1 MDSQYS
7 PWPRLGWSHHLP
19 FYSILCVWP
28 RDQHPNVILFRD
40 FPKLKLPQL
49 WRPITLCVDLRL
61 RWSLKQSCSP
71 YWELSNNIWHT
82 TWTQGNWGGS
92 WLLMVESQ
100 IVNLTFGPSFGHNL
114 CFRCPNGSC
123 KPILN
128 IYISRYFQWYKKIL
142 NPICFDPCN
151 CSLKI
156 WKSIEIPTPKVGT
169 HFRTWKF
176 IPLHS
181 PTLPRAWDVTPG
193 LPFWP
198 TPL

>member
-1 MDSQYS
+1 MA
-7 PWPRLGWSHHLP
+7 RHLNTRKLGR
-19 FYSILCVWP
+19 F
-28 RDQHPNVILFRD
+28 
-40 FPKLKLPQL
+40 
-49 WRPITLCVDLRL
+49 
-61 RWSLKQSCSP
+61 
-71 YWELSNNIWHT
+71 
-82 TWTQGNWGGS
+82 
-92 WLLMVESQ
+92 
-100 IVNLTFGPSFGHNL
+100 LTFNGRESNYQFDSLILGPSFGHNL

-142 NPICFDPCN
+142 NPMCFDPCN
-151 CSLKI
+151 YSLKI

-198 TPL
+198 TPLQALTLVTSLRLGLQQFVFNLHLKKLHSFNNP